1 MRDHAATLRATVA
14 RHVPPAQ
21 VRLAWIALG
30 SVGFKP
36 GDNLH
41 VPPCLAPIHEI
52 ACELGV
58 ECIGHPAMASV
69 VIQERPRETELLTQ
83 LSRLRPGNRLLVFN
97 DESDIEN
104 MPERCFELVTACV
117 FDHESKRVLRVFDG
131 YRPRR
136 SKSYIDVELN
146 DVSDAVLAA
155 SAARIAALR

>member
-1 MRDHAATLRATVA
+1 MREHNANLRATVA
-14 RHVPPAQ
+14 RHMPASH
-21 VRLAWIALG
+21 VRMTWIALG
-30 SVGFKP
+30 SIGFKP

-41 VPPCLAPIHEI
+41 IPSCLPQISDI
-52 ACELGV
+52 ASELGV
-58 ECIGHPAMASV
+58 ACIGHPAMASV

-97 DESDIEN
+97 DEADIEN
-104 MPERCFELVTACV
+104 MPERCFELVTACI

-136 SKSYIDVELN
+136 SRSYIDVELN

-155 SAARIAALR
+155 NAARIAALR

>member
-1 MRDHAATLRATVA
+1 MKERNANLRATVA
-14 RHVPPAQ
+14 RHMPSSH
-21 VRLAWIALG
+21 VRITWIALG
-30 SVGFKP
+30 SIGFKT

-41 VPPCLAPIHEI
+41 VPSCLPQISDI
-52 ACELGV
+52 ANELGV
-58 ECIGHPAMASV
+58 ACIGHPAMASV

-97 DESDIEN
+97 DEADIEN
-104 MPERCFELVTACV
+104 MPERCFELVTACI

-136 SKSYIDVELN
+136 SRSYIDVELN

-155 SAARIAALR
+155 NAARIAALR